1 VWLKNK
7 KFNAGKTMGANFFIE
22 KVRAEIKKIE
32 KFIDLNP
39 ESPLLVRLASL
50 YLEAGDVDKAIS
62 LCSKAVQIYPDYSTA
77 HLVMARC
84 YIELGAYSKALA
96 ELNRVAEILPDSKFV
111 VDLISKIS
119 LKRSKQPKAT
129 KVTSEKVQEEINLPD
144 ISEVD
149 LMISNEIEGTSDT
162 KVGDFEED
170 VFEVPSL
177 DEKKEKV
184 ETQASYLEELI
195 KQIEAGKSKVR
206 NEVQQEESV
215 EVEKELSY
223 DDINIVTP
231 VLAQILAGQGA
242 YEEAIKIYK
251 KLIEQRPQEKE
262 KYEEEIRKLEEKMR
276 NEDHA

>member
-1 VWLKNK
+1 
-7 KFNAGKTMGANFFIE
+7 
-22 KVRAEIKKIE
+22 
-32 KFIDLNP
+32 
-39 ESPLLVRLASL
+39 
-50 YLEAGDVDKAIS
+50 
-62 LCSKAVQIYPDYSTA
+62 
-77 HLVMARC
+77 
-84 YIELGAYSKALA
+84 
-96 ELNRVAEILPDSKFV
+96 V

-119 LKRSKQPKAT
+119 LKRSKQPKTT

-177 DEKKEKV
+177 DEKEEKV

-276 NEDHA
+276 DEDHA

>member
-1 VWLKNK
+1 
-7 KFNAGKTMGANFFIE
+7 MGANFFIE
-22 KVRAEIKKIE
+22 KIRAEIRRIE

-50 YLEAGDVDKAIS
+50 YLEVGDVDKAIS
-62 LCSKAVQIYPDYSTA
+62 LCSKAVQIYPGYSTA

-119 LKRSKQPKAT
+119 VKRKKEPAT
-129 KVTSEKVQEEINLPD
+129 IKGTSEKVQGEISLPE

-149 LMISNEIEGTSDT
+149 LEISGEISKSS
-162 KVGDFEED
+162 KVRIDDFSED

-177 DEKKEKV
+177 DEKKDKV

-195 KQIEAGKSKVR
+195 KRIEVGKSKNK
-206 NEVQQEESV
+206 NEIKE
-215 EVEKELSY
+215 EVEAKQGERIGVDKELSY

-231 VLAQILAGQGA
+231 ALAQILTSQGA
-242 YEEAIKIYK
+242 YDEAIKIYK

-262 KYEEEIRKLEEKMR
+262 KYEEEIRKLEEKIR
-276 NEDHA
+276 NE